1 MYEVKEYFSED
12 NNINLKEILKCT
24 IYKYYLKRKN
34 NINNSL
40 QDNGNN
46 DILNVTSKDA
56 LSRKEIIN
64 V

>member
-1 MYEVKEYFSED
+1 MYEVKEYFNED
-12 NNINLKEILKCT
+12 NNINLKDILKCT

-40 QDNGNN
+40 QDSGNS
-46 DILNVTSKDA
+46 DILTVTSKDA
-56 LSRKEIIN
+56 LSGREIIN

>member
-1 MYEVKEYFSED
+1 MYEVKEYFSDD
-12 NNINLKEILKCT
+12 NNINLKDILKCT

-46 DILNVTSKDA
+46 DILNVTSKDVYQGRR
-56 LSRKEIIN
+56 L
-64 V
+64 

>member
-1 MYEVKEYFSED
+1 MYEVKEYFNED
-12 NNINLKEILKCT
+12 NNINLKDILKCT

-40 QDNGNN
+40 QDSGNS
-46 DILNVTSKDA
+46 DILNVNSKDE
-56 LSRKEIIN
+56 LSEKEIIN

>member
-1 MYEVKEYFSED
+1 MYEVKEYFNED
-12 NNINLKEILKCT
+12 NNINLKDILKCT

-46 DILNVTSKDA
+46 DILNVTSKDVYQGRR
-56 LSRKEIIN
+56 L
-64 V
+64 